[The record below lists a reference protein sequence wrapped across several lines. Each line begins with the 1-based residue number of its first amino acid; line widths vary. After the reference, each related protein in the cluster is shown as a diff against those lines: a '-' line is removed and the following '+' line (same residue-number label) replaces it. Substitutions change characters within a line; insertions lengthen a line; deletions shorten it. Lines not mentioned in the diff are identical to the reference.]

1 MSNSNFA
8 FSKENYIWLC
18 VGIVLLVVGYVLM
31 SGGGSDNPNEFH
43 ADQIFSARRIT
54 LAPITVLAGY
64 GTILY
69 AILKSRDRR
78 NTIVSDIRN
87 CTGAN

>member
-18 VGIVLLVVGYVLM
+18 IGIVLLVVGYVLM
-31 SGGGSDNPNEFH
+31 SGGGSNNPNEFH
-43 ADQIFSARRIT
+43 ADQLFSARRIT

-69 AILKSRDRR
+69 AILKKS
-78 NTIVSDIRN
+78 
-87 CTGAN
+87 

>member
-18 VGIVLLVVGYVLM
+18 VGIVLLIVGYVLM
-31 SGGGSDNPNEFH
+31 SGGGSDNPNEFN
-43 ADQIFSARRIT
+43 ADQIFSTRRVT

-69 AILKSRDRR
+69 AILKKS
-78 NTIVSDIRN
+78 
-87 CTGAN
+87 

>member
-54 LAPITVLAGY
+54 LAPITVLVGY

-69 AILKSRDRR
+69 AILKKP
-78 NTIVSDIRN
+78 
-87 CTGAN
+87 

>member
-18 VGIVLLVVGYVLM
+18 VGIVLLVIGYILM
-31 SGGGSDNPNEFH
+31 SGGGSENPNEFH
-43 ADQIFSARRIT
+43 ADQLFSARRIT

-69 AILKSRDRR
+69 AILKKS
-78 NTIVSDIRN
+78 
-87 CTGAN
+87 